1 MATTTV
7 RFREGAGRL
16 CLDFIRT
23 LRHRGTPAAAEEL
36 PDGSALA
43 AWVRQCGPCGLDVAS
58 DSAPTAQAAQAR
70 ELREAVHAL
79 ITATVRTGDPASC
92 GDAVRRHVNR
102 AAATPVPVPVLD
114 ASGRILW
121 RADDP
126 VTATLA
132 LIARDALDLVTS
144 TAVTRVRE
152 CADQNCGALF
162 LDGSRPGTRRWCSM
176 GTCGNRAKKTTL
188 RARRRESDAA
198 PASAVPKV

>member
-1 MATTTV
+1 MATATV

-16 CLDFIRT
+16 CLDFLRT
-23 LRHRGTPAAAEEL
+23 LRHRGTPAASEEL

-58 DSAPTAQAAQAR
+58 DSAQAAQAR
-70 ELREAVHAL
+70 ELREAVHAML
-79 ITATVRTGDPASC
+79 ITAVRTGDPASC
-92 GDAVRRHVNR
+92 PDAARRHLNR
-102 AAATPVPVPVLD
+102 VAAAPVPVPVLD
-114 ASGRILW
+114 ASGRIRW

-126 VTATLA
+126 VTATLS
-132 LIARDALDLVTS
+132 LIARDTLDLVTS

-152 CADQNCGALF
+152 CAEPQCGALF

-188 RARRRESDAA
+188 RARRRDAGTE
-198 PASAVPKV
+198 PASAVPEV

>member
-23 LRHRGTPAAAEEL
+23 LRHRGTPAASEEL

-58 DSAPTAQAAQAR
+58 DSAQAAHAR
-70 ELREAVHAL
+70 ELREAVHAM
-79 ITATVRTGDPASC
+79 ITAAVRTGDPASC
-92 GDAVRRHVNR
+92 GDAVRRQLNR
-102 AAATPVPVPVLD
+102 AAAAPVPAPLLD
-114 ASGRILW
+114 ASGRIRW

-132 LIARDALDLVTS
+132 VIARDALDLVTS

-152 CADQNCGALF
+152 CADPQCGALF

-188 RARRRESDAA
+188 RARRRDSDTEPTSAA
-198 PASAVPKV
+198 SEV

>member
-1 MATTTV
+1 MATTSDTV

-23 LRHRGTPAAAEEL
+23 LRYRGMPSEAEEL
-36 PDGSALA
+36 PDGAALA
-43 AWVRQCGPCGLDVAS
+43 AWIRQCGSYRLDETVAPGP
-58 DSAPTAQAAQAR
+58 DQVTRAR

-79 ITATVRTGDPASC
+79 VIAALRTGEPASC
-92 GDAVRRHVNR
+92 GDAARDHLNR
-102 AAATPVPVPVLD
+102 AAAAPVPVPSLD
-114 ASGRILW
+114 ASGQVRW

-144 TAVTRVRE
+144 AAIARVRE
-152 CADQNCGALF
+152 CAGPRCGALF

-188 RARRRESDAA
+188 RDKAR
-198 PASAVPKV
+198 AVSPEV

>member
-1 MATTTV
+1 MPTTTDTP

-23 LRHRGTPAAAEEL
+23 LRYRGTSSASEEL
-36 PDGSALA
+36 PDGAALA
-43 AWVRQCGPCGLDVAS
+43 TWVRQCGPCAPDDTVAP
-58 DSAPTAQAAQAR
+58 DPAQAARAR

-79 ITATVRTGDPASC
+79 VIAAVRTEDPASC
-92 GDAVRRHVNR
+92 GDTALRHLNR
-102 AAATPVPVPVLD
+102 AAAAPVPVPALD
-114 ASGRILW
+114 ASGRIRW

-144 TAVTRVRE
+144 AAITRVRE
-152 CADQNCGALF
+152 CADPHCGALF

-188 RARRRESDAA
+188 RHKTARPVR
-198 PASAVPKV
+198 